1 MALLRIGRKEHAK
14 ESLNKALTL
23 AEQNDSIRP
32 FIEAYR
38 VMPALFSEVEQ
49 SSVTRRVLARIG
61 LKSSSIKSSPKPVS
75 KTEKLTLREQEV
87 IRLIS
92 EGLQS
97 KDIAYQL
104 HISVVTVKSHLTNI
118 YRKLEVPNRTSM
130 LNKVRNLQILF

>member
-1 MALLRIGRKEHAK
+1 MKALLM
-14 ESLNKALTL
+14 
-23 AEQNDSIRP
+23 AENRDTIRP
-32 FIEAYR
+32 VIEAYR

-49 SSVTRRVLARIG
+49 SNVTRRVLSRIG
-61 LKSSSIKSSPKPVS
+61 LKSSGIKSPPKPVS
-75 KTEKLTLREQEV
+75 ETEELTLREQEV

-92 EGLQS
+92 EGLRN
-97 KDIAYQL
+97 KEIAGQL